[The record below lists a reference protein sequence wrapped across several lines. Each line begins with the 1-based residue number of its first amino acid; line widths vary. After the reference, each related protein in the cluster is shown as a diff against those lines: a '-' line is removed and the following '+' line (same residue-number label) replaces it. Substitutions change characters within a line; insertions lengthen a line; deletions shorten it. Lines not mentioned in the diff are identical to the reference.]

1 MKRCN
6 LLVILVALGVFAVLY
21 LPMLAVAGFSVN
33 ASKMGLNWGGFTLS
47 WYQQLLHNEQIL
59 RAAWNTLVLAV
70 VSTAFSTVIGTMLA
84 IGMYRFPWSPESRF
98 KLNMLLHLPVVTP
111 DIIFAVALVIAFSVI
126 RYLTGLFE
134 LGLVSMIVGHVTFQ
148 ILRGPGGTWA
158 PGADRA
164 RGGGGRLRPL
174 RRLLARAHPRA
185 AAHAQARHHRRRHA
199 AFTLSLDDFVISFF
213 TSGPVHDAAALHLR
227 LGQARRHARDSRALH
242 TGDAHHSGRCRPD
255 AEAGR
260 PARLI
265 LFLHAANHIQG
276 RPNMKTNTIRA
287 GMAGLACSRVALFT
301 AACAPKGEEAA
312 DASAKPRNSTSTSGP
327 NTWTRN

>member
-21 LPMLAVAGFSVN
+21 LPMLAVAGFSVH

-148 ILRGPGGTWA
+148 ISFVALAVR
-158 PGADRA
+158 
-164 RGGGGRLRPL
+164 GRLELIGHEVEEAACDLYAGYWRVL
-174 RRLLARAHPRA
+174 TRVLLPMLKPGIIAGAML
-185 AAHAQARHHRRRHA
+185 

-213 TSGPVHDAAALHLR
+213 TSGPKSTTLPLFIYASVKRGVTPEIHALSTLVMLITVVVVGLMQK
-227 LGQARRHARDSRALH
+227 LGARHA
-242 TGDAHHSGRCRPD
+242 
-255 AEAGR
+255 
-260 PARLI
+260 
-265 LFLHAANHIQG
+265 
-276 RPNMKTNTIRA
+276 
-287 GMAGLACSRVALFT
+287 
-301 AACAPKGEEAA
+301 
-312 DASAKPRNSTSTSGP
+312 
-327 NTWTRN
+327 